1 MVLLKAIPV
10 LVCITGLMSGCSPAR
25 TGDIL
30 LQIGPYQLTV
40 AEYEYISNSA
50 SWKDL
55 TVAQRQERLR
65 EEGRI
70 LAFAMDHRYDTI
82 SRLQRQLDYA
92 MQYYASSVDGYLWN
106 KKVKPQLQVPD
117 EAVREAHAL
126 RTQEYKVETIY
137 FNSEALLKKYYTA
150 HQPVRSVHDFN
161 ALQQKVKAV
170 PGTNIYSGYLRYPF
184 YPLGVYLPALAQAK
198 AGAVWGP
205 VETLSGYYL
214 VHLADKRPL
223 APVPLEQ
230 ESPRIKEELMLAL
243 KEKIIWESRQKVLQD
258 TRPVLHE
265 EAIAAIAARVDV
277 QKRQWPGVDQN
288 LVLMEYDLEGTH
300 HNYTVEHFTEFVQCQ
315 PVFTGSLTNPGDVKQ
330 MLHAWLTGIHL
341 YAQAQQMNMEN
352 DKEYSQFRN
361 RYQQQLFISH
371 YKKQHMAQQPVQHY
385 PVSIDHLE
393 AYHRSRKNN

>member
-1 MVLLKAIPV
+1 
-10 LVCITGLMSGCSPAR
+10 
-25 TGDIL
+25 
-30 LQIGPYQLTV
+30 
-40 AEYEYISNSA
+40 
-50 SWKDL
+50 
-55 TVAQRQERLR
+55 
-65 EEGRI
+65 
-70 LAFAMDHRYDTI
+70 
-82 SRLQRQLDYA
+82 

-106 KKVKPQLQVPD
+106 KKVKPVLKITD
-117 EAVREAHAL
+117 EEARHAHAM
-126 RTQEYKVETIY
+126 RTHEYKIETIY
-137 FNSEALLKKYYTA
+137 FSSEALLKKYCTA

-265 EAIAAIAARVDV
+265 EAIAAIAAGVDV

-300 HNYTVEHFTEFVQCQ
+300 HNYTVEHFTEFIQCQ
-315 PVFTGSLTNPGDVKQ
+315 PVFTGSLINPGDVKQ
-330 MLHAWLTGIHL
+330 MLYAWLMGINL
-341 YAQAQQMNMEN
+341 YAQAQQMGMEQ
-352 DKEYSQFRN
+352 DTVYQQFSK
-361 RYQQQLFISH
+361 RYQENIFISH
-371 YKKQHMAQQPVQHY
+371 YKQQHMRRALEKEY
-385 PVSIDHLE
+385 PVSVDHLE
-393 AYHRSRKNN
+393 AYISKRKHKN